1 MKPGFYVLIFLAM
14 VGYVCAGL
22 ALVAYYV
29 GLFSSTAEFVQLLK
43 SLVKRTRDW
52 FVQPQE
58 PPVIVRY
65 WSDPESPYPP
75 T

>member
-1 MKPGFYVLIFLAM
+1 MKPGLYFLIFLAM

-58 PPVIVRY
+58 PPVISRAASS
-65 WSDPESPYPP
+65 WSDPE
-75 T
+75 